1 MSDQPLLPESAY
13 EPSQNDKLMAAFGH
27 GLTFVEGGIVGP
39 LIIYLIQDKKNAFSA
54 FHSLQS
60 LYFGLAFVVITL
72 VTCGLGA
79 VLVIP
84 YMIFEIIATV
94 KAYNGEWYVL
104 PLVGKYALEK
114 HPPPQG
120 VEPTPPW

>member
-1 MSDQPLLPESAY
+1 
-13 EPSQNDKLMAAFGH
+13 
-27 GLTFVEGGIVGP
+27 
-39 LIIYLIQDKKNAFSA
+39 
-54 FHSLQS
+54 
-60 LYFGLAFVVITL
+60 LAFLVITL
-72 VTCGLGA
+72 ITCGLGA
-79 VLVIP
+79 VLVVP

-104 PLVGKYALEK
+104 PVVGKYALEK

>member
-1 MSDQPLLPESAY
+1 LSDQPLLSKSPI
-13 EPSQNDKLMAAFGH
+13 EPSQNDRLMAALGH

-60 LYFGLAFVVITL
+60 LYFGLAFVVLTL

-84 YMIFEIIATV
+84 YVVFEIIATV

-104 PLVGKYALEK
+104 PVVGKYALEK

-120 VEPTPPW
+120 VEPTPSW

>member
-1 MSDQPLLPESAY
+1 MSDQPLLSKSAI
-13 EPSQNDKLMAAFGH
+13 EPSQNDRLMAALGH

-60 LYFGLAFVVITL
+60 LYFGLAFVVLTL

-84 YMIFEIIATV
+84 YVVFEIIATV

-104 PLVGKYALEK
+104 PVVGKYALEK

-120 VEPTPPW
+120 VEPTAPW

>member
-1 MSDQPLLPESAY
+1 MSDQPLLSKSAI
-13 EPSQNDKLMAAFGH
+13 EPSQNDRLMAALGH

-60 LYFGLAFVVITL
+60 LYFGLAFVVLTL

-84 YMIFEIIATV
+84 YVVFEIIATV

-104 PLVGKYALEK
+104 PVVGKYALEK

-120 VEPTPPW
+120 VEPTASW

>member
-13 EPSQNDKLMAAFGH
+13 EPSHNDKLMAAFGH
-27 GLTFVEGGIVGP
+27 GLTFVEGGIIGP
-39 LIIYLIQDKKNAFSA
+39 LIIYLIQDKKSAFSA

-60 LYFGLAFVVITL
+60 LYFGLAFLVITL
-72 VTCGLGA
+72 ITCGLGA
-79 VLVIP
+79 VLVVP

-104 PLVGKYALEK
+104 PIVGKYALEK
-114 HPPPQG
+114 HPPPPG
-120 VEPTPPW
+120 VEPMPPW

>member
-1 MSDQPLLPESAY
+1 LSDQPLLPESAY